1 MWPIYLL
8 FDYLFFVICY
18 LLFEQCGS
26 SSATL
31 MRGVL
36 VESSG
41 GNGNSLEK
49 SCYKDE
55 QRNETAIGWES
66 RVKRKSFS

>member
-1 MWPIYLL
+1 
-8 FDYLFFVICY
+8 
-18 LLFEQCGS
+18 
-26 SSATL
+26 

-55 QRNETAIGWES
+55 QRNETAIGWKS
-66 RVKRKSFS
+66 RVKRKRFFFNIEELAIGLFSSRNY